1 MNFDRRLTPARPDL
15 AAAHLQGRV
24 AAARFVEGRAMRVA
38 DPIVDL
44 RREPQPDSGVETQAL
59 FGERVTVYETYEG
72 FAWGQLESDGY
83 VGYLP
88 DAALIADAG
97 APTHRVAVPLTFV
110 YPAASMKTPRM
121 AELPM
126 GAGVRVAAQEGAFAR
141 LAEGGF
147 VWWAHLRCLDEREAD
162 FVAVAEWFLHAPYL
176 WGGKSWRGVDCS
188 GLVQIAL
195 AAAGVAAP
203 RDTDMQEA
211 ALGDPLPIDETLAG
225 LRRGDLI
232 FWKGHVGV
240 MRDAGTLL
248 HANGHHMQV
257 VTEPLAAARKR
268 ILVAS
273 GGDIASARR
282 LESFSAARASA
293 D

>member
-1 MNFDRRLTPARPDL
+1 MNLDRRLTPARPDL
-15 AAAHLQGRV
+15 AAAHLRGRV

-38 DPIVDL
+38 EAIVDL

-59 FGERVTVYETYEG
+59 FGERVTVYETHEG
-72 FAWGQLESDGY
+72 FAWGQIESDGY

-88 DAALIADAG
+88 DAALAPEGA
-97 APTHRVAVPLTFV
+97 APTHRVVVPLTFI
-110 YPAASMKTPRM
+110 YPAASMKTPRL

-126 GAGVRVAAQEGAFAR
+126 GARLRVAAEEGAFAR

-147 VWWAHLRCLDEREAD
+147 VWLAHLRPSGAHEPD
-162 FVAVAEWFLHAPYL
+162 FVAVAERFLNAPYL

-203 RDTDMQEA
+203 RDTDMQEK
-211 ALGDPLPIDETLAG
+211 ALGGPVAIDAALAG

-232 FWKGHVGV
+232 FWKGHVGI
-240 MRDAGTLL
+240 MRDAATLL

-257 VTEPLAAARKR
+257 ASEPLAAARKR
-268 ILVAS
+268 ILVTGA
-273 GGDIASARR
+273 GDVTGARR
-282 LESFSAARASA
+282 LA
-293 D
+293 